1 MIKIRFINKGFTLIE
16 LLVVI
21 TIMATIASIAVLSLR
36 GTDSDTLADRE
47 VRRLYQLIKVA
58 SDSATLKNQQ
68 YGIRFNEEGY
78 DFYQLSDER
87 QWEKLSNQKL
97 LKSHTYPFE
106 LETQLRINDIV
117 VEIDDPDSLKAELE
131 DEDKKEIKPQI
142 MMLSDG
148 DIIPDYE
155 LRLTNPE
162 TETIFTLQPGEL
174 NLLEYKKETLDDI

>member
-68 YGIRFNEEGY
+68 YGIRFNEDGY
-78 DFYQLSDER
+78 DFYQLSPI
-87 QWEKLSNQKL
+87 NQL
-97 LKSHTYPFE
+97 LVQYQE
-106 LETQLRINDIV
+106 QD
-117 VEIDDPDSLKAELE
+117 
-131 DEDKKEIKPQI
+131 
-142 MMLSDG
+142 
-148 DIIPDYE
+148 
-155 LRLTNPE
+155 
-162 TETIFTLQPGEL
+162 
-174 NLLEYKKETLDDI
+174 